1 MIKKIFFGGV
11 ALLLSGIFGLMLYA
25 MSQMEMGHLI
35 LCSANETGTRIPSSL
50 CEYYMLN
57 HRMSKDDIKEL
68 SDGAGL
74 ELILN
79 LQSPEKYEMAKTFIS
94 KGLDV
99 DGINHYSDRDITPL
113 LASVLYNDIE
123 RVKFLIDQGANIE
136 IRSKGYGM
144 TALELARK
152 LHKEQ
157 GREDRTEM
165 INILSAVSSQ

>member
-1 MIKKIFFGGV
+1 
-11 ALLLSGIFGLMLYA
+11 
-25 MSQMEMGHLI
+25 
-35 LCSANETGTRIPSSL
+35 
-50 CEYYMLN
+50 
-57 HRMSKDDIKEL
+57 

-113 LASVLYNDIE
+113 LASVLYNDVE

-144 TALELARK
+144 TALELAKK

>member
-1 MIKKIFFGGV
+1 MKKKLLYGV
-11 ALLLSGIFGLMLYA
+11 AASLAGLFGFMLYD
-25 MSQMEMGHLI
+25 MSEMDIDVLI
-35 LCSANETGTRIPSSL
+35 LCSANEGGIRIPSSL

-57 HRMSKDDIKEL
+57 HRMNRDDIKEL
-68 SDGAGL
+68 SNGAGL
-74 ELILN
+74 EFILN
-79 LQSPEKYEMAKTFIS
+79 LQSPEKYEMAKKFIS

-99 DGINHYSDRDITPL
+99 DGINHYSDKDITPL
-113 LASVLYNDIE
+113 HASVLYNDVE

-165 INILSAVSSQ
+165 IDILSAASSR